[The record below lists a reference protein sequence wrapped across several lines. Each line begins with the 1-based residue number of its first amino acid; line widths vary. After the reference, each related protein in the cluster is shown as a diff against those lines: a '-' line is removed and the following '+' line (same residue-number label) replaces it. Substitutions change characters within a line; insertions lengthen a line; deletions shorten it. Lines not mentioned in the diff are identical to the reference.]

1 MVWIKEK
8 TRQLIQI
15 QPIPV
20 HDFFDLIYIFI
31 AGGLL
36 GTVYEELLILI
47 LHSVLEDRSGSIL
60 TPFNYVY
67 GLGAVAILLV
77 MYRLKRPFSIL
88 VLGAV
93 MGGVVE
99 YGLSLFQ
106 EYILGSRSWDYSA
119 RPLNIHGRT
128 TIPYMLIW
136 GMLCYFAMRF
146 MFPAL
151 LRIIHRIPKTVRE
164 KLAIVLF
171 LVILCD
177 ACISLLA
184 IVRYSQRANG
194 VFFDNGLMNLID
206 SIFSDAFMKQHFPNM
221 VLY

>member
-15 QPIPV
+15 QPMPV

-47 LHSVLEDRSGSIL
+47 LHGVLEDRSGSIL

-67 GLGAVAILLV
+67 GLGAVTILVV
-77 MYRLKRPFSIL
+77 MYRLKRPFPIL
-88 VLGAV
+88 AFGAV

-106 EYILGSRSWDYSA
+106 EYILGSRSWDYAA
-119 RPLNIHGRT
+119 RPLNINGRT
-128 TIPYMLIW
+128 TIPYMLVW
-136 GMLCYFAMRF
+136 GMLCYLAIRLV
-146 MFPAL
+146 FPAL
-151 LRIIHRIPKTVRE
+151 LRIIHRIPKTVRK
-164 KLAIVLF
+164 KLAIVL
-171 LVILCD
+171 LIIILCD

-194 VFFDNGLMNLID
+194 VFFDNSLMNLID

>member
-15 QPIPV
+15 QPMPV

-47 LHSVLEDRSGSIL
+47 LHGVLEDRSGSIL

-67 GLGAVAILLV
+67 GLGAVAILVV

-88 VLGAV
+88 ALGAV
-93 MGGVVE
+93 MGGIVE

-119 RPLNIHGRT
+119 RPLNINGRT
-128 TIPYMLIW
+128 TIPYMLVW
-136 GMLCYFAMRF
+136 GMLCYLAIRLV
-146 MFPAL
+146 FPAL
-151 LRIIHRIPKTVRE
+151 LRIIHRIPKTVRK
-164 KLAIVLF
+164 KLAIVL
-171 LVILCD
+171 LVIILCD

-194 VFFDNGLMNLID
+194 VFFDNSLMNLID

>member
-15 QPIPV
+15 QPMPV

-36 GTVYEELLILI
+36 GTVYEELLTLL
-47 LHSVLEDRSGSIL
+47 LHGVLEDRSGSIL

-67 GLGAVAILLV
+67 GLGAVAILIV
-77 MYRLKRPFSIL
+77 MYRLKRPISIL
-88 VLGAV
+88 ALGAV

-99 YGLSLFQ
+99 YGLSLLQ

-136 GMLCYFAMRF
+136 GMLCYLAMRF
-146 MFPAL
+146 VFPAL
-151 LRIIHRIPKTVRE
+151 LRIIHRIPKTVRN

-171 LVILCD
+171 FIILCD

-206 SIFSDAFMKQHFPNM
+206 SIFSDAFMRQHFPNM

>member
-1 MVWIKEK
+1 MAWMKES
-8 TRQLIQI
+8 TRRLIHI
-15 QPIPV
+15 QPMPE
-20 HDFFDLIYIFI
+20 HDFWDLVYIFI

-36 GTVYEELLILI
+36 GTVYEELLILV
-47 LHSVLEDRSGSIL
+47 LHGVLEDRSGSIL

-67 GLGAVAILLV
+67 GLGAVAILVV

-88 VLGAV
+88 ALGAV

-119 RPLNIHGRT
+119 RPLNINGRT

-136 GMLCYFAMRF
+136 GMLCYLAMRF
-146 MFPAL
+146 VFPAL
-151 LRIIHRIPKTVRE
+151 LRIIHRIPKTVRK
-164 KLAIVLF
+164 KLAIVL
-171 LVILCD
+171 LIIILCD

-206 SIFSDAFMKQHFPNM
+206 SIYSDAFMKQHFPNM